1 MLDPAIA
8 LYHPYPQYFHF
19 HFSPW
24 DIFLSIWYFAE
35 FTGIFSD
42 PARFIE
48 SIVIPAATIVYA
60 STVAD
65 KSTFDAIATG
75 LGGFALGL
83 PIDDNEA
90 ANFLFRLRFVFEGIE
105 KRLLATAA
113 PTTTTAAPA
122 PARRR

>member
-1 MLDPAIA
+1 MAAFRLKDFQSCSFTIY
-8 LYHPYPQYFHF
+8 LYIYL
-19 HFSPW
+19 FS
-24 DIFLSIWYFAE
+24 E

-105 KRLLATAA
+105 KRLLATTTAG
-113 PTTTTAAPA
+113 PTTTTAAPTTA
-122 PARRR
+122 KRR

>member
-1 MLDPAIA
+1 MVEAIYIYIY
-8 LYHPYPQYFHF
+8 L
-19 HFSPW
+19 FS
-24 DIFLSIWYFAE
+24 E

-113 PTTTTAAPA
+113 PTTTTAAPT
-122 PARRR
+122 PVVRRR

>member
-1 MLDPAIA
+1 M
-8 LYHPYPQYFHF
+8 
-19 HFSPW
+19 
-24 DIFLSIWYFAE
+24 
-35 FTGIFSD
+35 
-42 PARFIE
+42 
-48 SIVIPAATIVYA
+48 IPAATIVYA

-105 KRLLATAA
+105 KRLLATTTAA

-122 PARRR
+122 PPPVVRRR